1 MPEFTSRSSAFY
13 DDVMNAGRAS
23 LAALTEPVTSKVD
36 SLVDAGKAAVNDL
49 ISGVVGVAQDVLPSA
64 MAALAQPSFKGSL
77 GTFAYIGVDIT
88 LVCTHIPVADEA
100 LSLKGRP
107 VMKMVLISDIP
118 GFVLCDNAKLPTA
131 TATADETAAIEAF
144 MNKGFYYE

>member
-1 MPEFTSRSSAFY
+1 MPEFTPRSSAY
-13 DDVMNAGRAS
+13 YGETM
-23 LAALTEPVTSKVD
+23 LAAKDLLSPVTSTVD
-36 SLVDAGKAAVNDL
+36 SLVDAGKNAVNDL
-49 ISGVVGVAQDVLPSA
+49 ISSVVGVAQDVLPSV
-64 MAALAQPSFKGSL
+64 MSALAQPTFRGSL
-77 GTFAYIGVDIT
+77 GSFGYIGTYVQLYMI
-88 LVCTHIPVADEA
+88 HIPIADEA

-107 VMKMVLISDIP
+107 VMKMVMISTIP